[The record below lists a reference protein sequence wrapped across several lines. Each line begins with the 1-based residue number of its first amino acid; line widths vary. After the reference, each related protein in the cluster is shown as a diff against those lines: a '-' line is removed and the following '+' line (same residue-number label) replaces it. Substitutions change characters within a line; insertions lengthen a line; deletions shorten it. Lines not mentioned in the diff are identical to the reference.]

1 MSPAIDAT
9 DINLNGDALGINPAN
24 PGQPPSAMGPG
35 GGSPLAAGYIGK
47 MDALNADMQGEFS
60 ASQREQSPYRQK
72 LQQVLDSPNAAAA
85 HLEKAKAEPK
95 PEDYRKHTMEF
106 ATGMA
111 LMGALAG
118 RFTRMSGQTAL
129 AAFGGAMK
137 GWQEGNL
144 QTYETAAKEWDQA
157 TKKTLENNKI
167 ELEKYKAVM
176 ADKALNIDQLM
187 ASMNL
192 IATEHQNKIMFDS
205 TMAKNY
211 TMALGAV
218 DKLEAAHTKLENG
231 TAKLNEIRTKQRSET
246 VAAVEDLLAHPE
258 KTAQMSLKDYQKLKG
273 DAAVLGLNIPDQT
286 ESKGSQP
293 RSMPAIVME
302 KWRKEHPNATAQDAA
317 DFAAHYGAE
326 NKATRDF
333 ATGPQGNAIRSFSV
347 AIDHLGTA
355 EEIGKALQTN
365 DVTALNR
372 IKNAVQQQF
381 GYEGQL
387 DFNFAKKIVGDE
399 ITKSILG
406 SGAGT
411 GQDRQ
416 DIQAAFSAANS
427 PQQLS
432 GVVKTAKRLM
442 AGQLRGLKQQYEQTT
457 GQRDFDERLSEQA
470 RGELEGLSGPPQSG
484 GRSVEPGGSNWSK
497 PKQVIQN
504 GHTYEL
510 QPDGSYK

>member
-24 PGQPPSAMGPG
+24 PGQPPSAMAPG
-35 GGSPLAAGYIGK
+35 GGSPLAAGYMGK

-60 ASQREQSPYRQK
+60 AQQREQSPYRQK

-144 QTYETAAKEWDQA
+144 QAYETAAKEWDQA

-273 DAAVLGLNIPDQT
+273 DAAVLGLNVPDQT

-293 RSMPAIVME
+293 RSMPGIYIE
-302 KWRKEHPNATAQDAA
+302 QFKK
-317 DFAAHYGAE
+317 DFIAKNG
-326 NKATRDF
+326 RQ
-333 ATGPQGNAIRSFSV
+333 P
-347 AIDHLGTA
+347 TA
-355 EEIGKALQTN
+355 EEIAGAAGRYTGGVTEERAVGNRAGAIAIAVDEAHQTIPQVLQAAEKSAGKGLASWN
-365 DVTALNR
+365 KIENRWKVEKGDEEFARYTALLNSLVNVYGR
-372 IKNAVQQQF
+372 AISGGGKGTVSDLEHAREMLNPNMPLSAVR
-381 GYEGQL
+381 
-387 DFNFAKKIVGDE
+387 
-399 ITKSILG
+399 G
-406 SGAGT
+406 S
-411 GQDRQ
+411 
-416 DIQAAFSAANS
+416 
-427 PQQLS
+427 LS
-432 GVVKTAKRLM
+432 GM
-442 AGQLRGLKQQYEQTT
+442 
-457 GQRDFDERLSEQA
+457 
-470 RGELEGLSGPPQSG
+470 
-484 GRSVEPGGSNWSK
+484 SVEIENAARAPGNVRTNMRGGGEDASPVGGGALPPGNYTWS
-497 PKQVIQN
+497 
-504 GHTYEL
+504 
-510 QPDGSYK
+510 PDKGVH